1 MFKKII
7 MATVAALCL
16 LPFNAMAQDKKSF
29 TLEDLMWGGNNY
41 WNIMP
46 SSPFT
51 AWWGDCLLET
61 KVDKVCAL
69 FDEKGQQQKK
79 QRVLFTVEEVNAAI
93 DRYADT
99 VRRLCMLHLKNYADT
114 EDIFQTV
121 FLKYALHT
129 APFADGEHE
138 KAWLIRVTLNACKDL
153 LKSVFRSRT
162 VALEAAA
169 NLPAPVPQEHQ
180 EVLEAVLALPKK
192 YRDVVYLHYY
202 EGYSAPEIAGL
213 LHRNVN
219 TIYTWLGRAKAL
231 LRTALEEGGGE
242 DG

>member
-1 MFKKII
+1 MRSE
-7 MATVAALCL
+7 
-16 LPFNAMAQDKKSF
+16 Q
-29 TLEDLMWGGNNY
+29 
-41 WNIMP
+41 
-46 SSPFT
+46 
-51 AWWGDCLLET
+51 
-61 KVDKVCAL
+61 
-69 FDEKGQQQKK
+69 
-79 QRVLFTVEEVNAAI
+79 EVNAAI

-169 NLPAPVPQEHQ
+169 NLPAPVPQENQ

-202 EGYSAPEIAGL
+202 EGYTAAEVGRMLGAPTNTVLSWLRRARAQLHTMLKEEI
-213 LHRNVN
+213 
-219 TIYTWLGRAKAL
+219 
-231 LRTALEEGGGE
+231 E
-242 DG
+242 DEVV

>member
-1 MFKKII
+1 MRSE
-7 MATVAALCL
+7 
-16 LPFNAMAQDKKSF
+16 Q
-29 TLEDLMWGGNNY
+29 
-41 WNIMP
+41 
-46 SSPFT
+46 
-51 AWWGDCLLET
+51 
-61 KVDKVCAL
+61 
-69 FDEKGQQQKK
+69 
-79 QRVLFTVEEVNAAI
+79 EVNAAI

-169 NLPAPVPQEHQ
+169 NLPAPVPQENQ
-180 EVLEAVLALPKK
+180 EVLEAVLALPTQ